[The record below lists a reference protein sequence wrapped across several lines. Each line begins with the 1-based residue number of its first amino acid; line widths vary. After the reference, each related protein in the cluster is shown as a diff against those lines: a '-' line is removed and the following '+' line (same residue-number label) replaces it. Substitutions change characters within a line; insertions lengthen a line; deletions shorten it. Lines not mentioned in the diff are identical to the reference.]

1 MCLSNTFFYFTNNFL
16 CLFHNFLLQ
25 KYVLFYIIF
34 IKEMKIMDLKEMGL
48 RIRNRRKQLHMT
60 QDELCK
66 KVSYQDRATISKIE
80 TGHIDIPQSAIVELA
95 NALKV
100 SPLYILGVEE
110 LDKPVQNLMPLQ
122 LQKVKVLGDI
132 ACGQPIFSE
141 ETEEY
146 AEIGGDI
153 KADFCLICKGD
164 SMIGARILDGDIV
177 FIKSQSIVNNGEI
190 GAVII
195 DGEATLKR
203 VYYYPEK
210 NKLVLQS
217 ENPAYEP
224 FVYVGDELNNINII
238 GKAIAFQSK
247 IK

>member
-1 MCLSNTFFYFTNNFL
+1 
-16 CLFHNFLLQ
+16 
-25 KYVLFYIIF
+25 
-34 IKEMKIMDLKEMGL
+34 MDLKEMGL

-60 QDELCK
+60 QAELCK
-66 KVSYQDRATISKIE
+66 KLSYTNTTTIGKIE
-80 TGHIDIPQSAIVELA
+80 TGHIDLPQSKVIEFA
-95 NALKV
+95 NVLKC
-100 SPLYILGVEE
+100 SPLYIMGLEE
-110 LDKPVQNLMPLQ
+110 LDKPIENIVPLQ
-122 LQKVKVLGDI
+122 TRKIKVLGDI

-164 SMIGARILDGDIV
+164 SMIGARIYDGDIV